1 MQNIVD
7 LIQPGLQ
14 LAAPLILAAIGGLF
28 SYRAGVFNIALEGF
42 MLMAAFF
49 SVSVTSSTGSLW
61 LGVFAG
67 ILCAMLMAAFMGV
80 AVMLFLADEV
90 IVGIALNLFA
100 LGLTTFLL
108 SNGGSGGGGFIR
120 LNSGLP
126 TAQIGWLS
134 HIPVLNEIINGR
146 DPLVYASWLSIP
158 IAAWVLRYTL
168 FGLQLRAVGEAPLA
182 ARAAG
187 VKVGWIKFSS
197 FIISGFFCGLAGAEL
212 ALGSVYLFSEN
223 MTNGRGIIAFAA
235 VIFGAGTPLLVGLA
249 GLLFG
254 FAQALAGQLQI
265 GSRFPPQFVLMSPY
279 VLAIVVL
286 VFSGQRQRQWLRRR
300 AFGRTAEEA
309 TGRTSAVIPGVVTS
323 TATTTTDAATTPAPS
338 AAGSNRAEES

>member
-1 MQNIVD
+1 MQNVID

-42 MLMAAFF
+42 MLVAAFF
-49 SVSVTSSTGSLW
+49 SVSVTSTTGSMW
-61 LGVFAG
+61 IGVAAG
-67 ILCAMLMAAFMGV
+67 VGCAMLMAAFMGI
-80 AVMLFLADEV
+80 AVMLFAADEV

-120 LNSGLP
+120 LSSGLP
-126 TAQIGWLS
+126 ALQIGAIS
-134 HIPVLNEIINGR
+134 GIPVVNDVINGR
-146 DPLVYASWLSIP
+146 DPLVCVSWLSIP
-158 IAAWVLRYTL
+158 VAAWILKNTL
-168 FGLQLRAVGEAPLA
+168 FGLQLRAVGESPLA

-187 VKVGWIKFSS
+187 VKVGWVKFSS
-197 FIISGFFCGLAGAEL
+197 FVISGFFCGLAGVEL

-249 GLLFG
+249 SLMFG

-265 GSRFPPQFVLMSPY
+265 GSRFPPQFVLMTPY
-279 VLAIVVL
+279 VFAIVALVL
-286 VFSGQRQRQWLRRR
+286 SGQRQRQWLRRR
-300 AFGRTAEEA
+300 AFGHAAEQQVEP
-309 TGRTSAVIPGVVTS
+309 TSAAIPGVVAADAVTTS
-323 TATTTTDAATTPAPS
+323 DPAPNASVGTSSDS
-338 AAGSNRAEES
+338 ARTS

>member
-1 MQNIVD
+1 MQNFID

-42 MLMAAFF
+42 MLVAAFF
-49 SVSVTSSTGSLW
+49 SVSITSVTGSLW
-61 LGVFAG
+61 LGVLAG
-67 ILCAMLMAAFMGV
+67 IGTAALMAVFMGV
-80 AVMLFLADEV
+80 AVMLFSADEV

-126 TAQIGWLS
+126 TVQLGWLT
-134 HIPVLNEIINGR
+134 HVPVVNEIINGR
-146 DPLVYASWLSIP
+146 DPLVYLSWISIP
-158 IAAWVLRYTL
+158 LAAWILKNTL
-168 FGLQLRAVGEAPLA
+168 FGLQLRAVGESPLA

-187 VKVGWIKFSS
+187 VKVGWIKFAS
-197 FIISGFFCGLAGAEL
+197 FVISGFFCGLAGSEL

-235 VIFGAGTPLLVGLA
+235 VIFGGGTPLLVGLA
-249 GLLFG
+249 SLMFG
-254 FAQALAGQLQI
+254 FAQALAGQVQI
-265 GSRFPPQFVLMSPY
+265 GSRFP
-279 VLAIVVL
+279 
-286 VFSGQRQRQWLRRR
+286 LRPPPIYHP
-300 AFGRTAEEA
+300 
-309 TGRTSAVIPGVVTS
+309 TSLPTRS
-323 TATTTTDAATTPAPS
+323 CSLPPAPFR
-338 AAGSNRAEES
+338 SNSS